1 MFHPN
6 FGDGSKVPTVRIVL
20 PLSKF
25 DFYRLELR
33 RESLNCP
40 VDRNILLRDK
50 VSEHT
55 TTDNNKFN
63 YSILPFL
70 YGRTTVLPIEIQWP
84 GAAPELI
91 YSFLLIVFNH

>member
-20 PLSKF
+20 PFSKF

-40 VDRNILLRDK
+40 VDRNILIRDT
-50 VSEHT
+50 VSDLLHCRLTSTEA
-55 TTDNNKFN
+55 DKERLLSLLN
-63 YSILPFL
+63 SI
-70 YGRTTVLPIEIQWP
+70 
-84 GAAPELI
+84 
-91 YSFLLIVFNH
+91 